1 MSKQHRHCCWLVLKT
16 MYLQFVWVNSL
27 MVIKD
32 NVNLYAGR
40 DSSWKWIMFW
50 RWYWCSSVLFL
61 AKWRKLLNNS
71 WYRGISFLL
80 LELIQSMLGL
90 FYQSFQKVFIYLKYI
105 LPRNCISFLFCW
117 LKLSLDEVFPTWEF
131 WKGIEVLFIHYPLAK
146 GSISFQLGFG
156 DSVTTILVVLMLLV
170 PVGNTDI
177 LMSHSH
183 CMWRNF
189 TKSMEKWN

>member
-90 FYQSFQKVFIYLKYI
+90 FLSIFPEGVYLFEIYSSQKLYFFPILLIEAQSRWSVPNMRVLKGNRKRSAFYSLSSSQRKYL
-105 LPRNCISFLFCW
+105 
-117 LKLSLDEVFPTWEF
+117 LSAW
-131 WKGIEVLFIHYPLAK
+131 I
-146 GSISFQLGFG
+146 
-156 DSVTTILVVLMLLV
+156 
-170 PVGNTDI
+170 
-177 LMSHSH
+177 
-183 CMWRNF
+183 WR
-189 TKSMEKWN
+189 